1 MTTEHHAAYLKLC
14 RENERFIRWVARRCM
29 HGREADAEDVIQDA
43 LLSGL
48 RTYDPNRIGHF
59 RNWMQMIV
67 KHRAQDFLKRR
78 KELARNKRSTKTVQF
93 VEYEEGHEGPDSG
106 PSPRDAIERRQ
117 FMEALEAA
125 LATMPER
132 DVRIFRT
139 YAQEGM
145 TVAEVAEAL
154 NMKPCRTW
162 QLKDRCAK
170 GLAERLRDYDD
181 TGRTPGK
188 GSAPKR

>member
-14 RENERFIRWVARRCM
+14 KEHMRFIRWVARRCM

-78 KELARNKRSTKTVQF
+78 KELPRNKRSTKTVQF
-93 VEYEEGHEGPDSG
+93 VEYEEDHADPDSG

-125 LATMPER
+125 LATLPER
-132 DVRIFRT
+132 DVRIFRMRM
-139 YAQEGM
+139 QEDM
-145 TVAEVAEAL
+145 TLPQVAAVL
-154 NMKPCRTW
+154 G
-162 QLKDRCAK
+162 LKEMRAWK
-170 GLAERLRDYDD
+170 LHARIRRKLAEQLLDHAH
-181 TGRTPGK
+181 PGAK
-188 GSAPKR
+188 LPHKP